1 MELNHQ
7 TSPDSFFM
15 EVPNFA
21 SVSRAGNLSHAMGE
35 RNQVGIG
42 LSDRPAR
49 LHCIK
54 TTESHLIQ
62 GNGSCEAGPTSNC
75 MGCFVTV
82 NPLFM
87 IH

>member
-49 LHCIK
+49 LHCK
-54 TTESHLIQ
+54 S
-62 GNGSCEAGPTSNC
+62 GSFVKYLNQLYSTDQIAMVWFCEN
-75 MGCFVTV
+75 
-82 NPLFM
+82 
-87 IH
+87 HH